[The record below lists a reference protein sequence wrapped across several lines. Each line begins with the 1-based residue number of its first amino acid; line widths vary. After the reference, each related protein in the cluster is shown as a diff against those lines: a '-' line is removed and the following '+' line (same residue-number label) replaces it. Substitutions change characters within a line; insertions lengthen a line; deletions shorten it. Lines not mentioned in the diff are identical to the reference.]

1 MAVSSS
7 RNYSVTGTNIING
20 AFEWIGIK
28 DVEESMSAN
37 MTAMALSTLEMM
49 VKTFQ
54 AEGLGLWT
62 LDEVALFQSDEGYT
76 YDIYTSGTNCSNSWV
91 KTELSAAS
99 AASDTTLEVDSD
111 DGMTDGD
118 YIGIELDDGT
128 LEWTTINGTP
138 ASDVVTITTGIT
150 SAAGIDNH
158 VYTYT
163 TKCTRPIEMTEA
175 RLHNSDG
182 TDTPLCLIS
191 RDEYMALSDKTTTG
205 TANSVYCDARIDRM
219 TVNIWPA
226 CDDVKDYIKATV
238 KMPIMDMDSASNAPE
253 FPQECYECL
262 ATNLAVRLAPK
273 CGRTASQELI
283 AIAIGSKS
291 AAENFDREQVS
302 TFFRVSL

>member
-7 RNYSVTGTNIING
+7 RNYSVTGTIIING
-20 AFEWIGIK
+20 AFEYIGVK
-28 DVEESMSAN
+28 DAEEDMSAN
-37 MTAMALSTLEMM
+37 MVAMALATLEQMIK
-49 VKTFQ
+49 VFE

-76 YDIYTSGTNCSNSWV
+76 YDIYSSGTHCSADWV

-138 ASDVVTITTGIT
+138 ASDVVTITTGLT
-150 SAAGIDNH
+150 SAAAVDNH

-163 TKCTRPIEMTEA
+163 TKCTRPIEITEA
-175 RLHNSDG
+175 RIHNADG
-182 TDTPLCLIS
+182 TDTTLEIIS
-191 RDEYMALSDKTTTG
+191 RNEYMELSDKTSTG
-205 TANSVYCDARIDRM
+205 KANSIYCDSRFDRM
-219 TVNIWPA
+219 AVNIWPA
-226 CDDVKDYIKATV
+226 CDDVKDIIKATV
-238 KMPIMDMDSASNAPE
+238 KMPLMDMDAVANAPE
-253 FPQECYECL
+253 FPQEWFECL
-262 ATNLAVRLAPK
+262 TTNLAIRLAPK
-273 CGRTASQELI
+273 CGRVASQELV
-283 AIAIGSKS
+283 ALAVGSKL

-302 TFFRVSL
+302 TFIRVAV